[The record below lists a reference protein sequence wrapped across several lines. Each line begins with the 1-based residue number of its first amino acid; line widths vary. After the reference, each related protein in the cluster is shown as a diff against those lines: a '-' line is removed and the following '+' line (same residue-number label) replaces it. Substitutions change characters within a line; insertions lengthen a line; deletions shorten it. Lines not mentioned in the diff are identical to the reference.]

1 MDELNQFNEGTEGW
15 QEVAPVEA
23 QPAEA
28 EVQEPNQKAQP
39 DQVTQLIQGAQDYIG
54 GLLGQ
59 DVDERQQA
67 REEGQAQQ
75 QQIQS
80 QLDQNTD
87 VASETVRAV
96 AGGVTGAVE
105 GAGEFGELVGD
116 TIKTFANVAEE
127 KDNVFSDK
135 YERSEWDLGI
145 VENKTAVGRFAREAV
160 SLLVGMRGAGSI
172 IKTGTAAGAG
182 LGARIGGEALRGAVA
197 DLIVGGDDENLSNL
211 LGELAPGLQGTFL
224 TALAVDEDANPW
236 EARINNVVEGA
247 VLGVAVDGVS
257 ELIGA
262 IRRGR
267 QAVRAGKSVDE
278 AVDEALVAATEG
290 KARPGAD
297 AREADEVVKGS
308 TPDKPATYEPND
320 GATRSTAYEPQDAA
334 RSQAD
339 LEAFDGVG
347 NVSANPLLT
356 DAAYDKILGP
366 RGFQR
371 ATKEATESL
380 RQVIT
385 ETGSRI
391 DVDALSRD
399 LGQSWEETTAK
410 ALVVVRNFI
419 GDNAD
424 VTKVVANEFK
434 NQDALRAFDAVS
446 FVDDAGRRIANREAV
461 VAVKTLIRD
470 TAMQIDELG
479 AAAVDVATR
488 GADPVRQADMLFD
501 RLSALLRFHKTS
513 AVHYGSG
520 LNSFKIGGITIGNS
534 QSALTKQLADLDDAI
549 ENMRRLVSQGD
560 PESMNEFKHLATG
573 LALSGGDPSKQV
585 GFWQLFRRVG
595 GRDAMTTMY
604 NSMLS
609 SPLSF
614 MRNAIGN
621 SLATVLRPISM
632 SMGRGLNGDFSGA
645 AAALGS
651 FHSFHES
658 VGEALSVFGAAF
670 KSGVPVNEGAKF
682 TSYTKEAAQELD
694 LLRASATT
702 NAEKGAAFYLTK
714 VHDLLNNP
722 WVTLPTRALTAADDG
737 FKTLTA
743 RMELK
748 RLSFEESVAKG
759 SGLKFD
765 EEKYAQ
771 LLEQRIG
778 INGEIVD
785 RNLLSTAKENT
796 FQQDLQ
802 GFMKGVDSLSKQSAL
817 AKYFMPFIKTPHNLL
832 VYTGTHTP
840 LVNKFMKE
848 YKDVMKGSDETAKAI
863 MRGREAIGWV
873 TATSAVGMA
882 MNDQITGN
890 GPVDPQKRK
899 IWLKSH
905 QPQSI
910 RVGDRWVSYA
920 SIEPLNVIF
929 SAAADLTE
937 LASVGAFDAYNKS
950 FGQFAY
956 TIAQATYNRS
966 YFQGLGTAL
975 AFANP
980 EELVKGDLL
989 ARTGLDAL
997 NAFIP
1002 FSGARRQLA
1011 KAVAPGLYEWRNS
1024 FDRFLGTAVPGYARI
1039 NGVEKIDVFTGE
1051 AIQRDTG
1058 NPINNVLPFSITA
1071 KKDDPV
1077 VKALSDLGFDLTT
1090 DYTSKE
1096 MKGIEITAEQRQQ
1109 INKLVADSGLY
1120 KELKS
1125 LFGKKWFKED
1135 VARWEAAYARGEVGD
1150 ISDAR
1155 WYQAVH
1161 AEFSRRFSNAR
1172 KELANTDEDFKAL
1185 YDEAKRRQFM
1195 EGRGV
1200 YGSNTAGSPV
1210 EALVNFANK

>member
-1 MDELNQFNEGTEGW
+1 MDELNQFQEGTDGLLE
-15 QEVAPVEA
+15 ATPVEA

-28 EVQEPNQKAQP
+28 EQEPAQKAP
-39 DQVTQLIQGAQDYIG
+39 DQVTQMLQGAQDYIG

-67 REEGQAQQ
+67 REQGQAQQ
-75 QQIQS
+75 QQIQE
-80 QLDQNTD
+80 QMDQQTGL
-87 VASETVRAV
+87 VAETTRAV

-127 KDNVFSDK
+127 KDDVFSDK
-135 YERSEWDLGI
+135 YERADWDLGI
-145 VENKTAVGRFAREAV
+145 TENRTAVGRFAREAV

-172 IKTGTAAGAG
+172 IKTGTAASAG
-182 LGARIGGEALRGAVA
+182 IGARIGGEALRGAVA

-262 IRRGR
+262 VRRGR
-267 QAVRAGKSVDE
+267 QAVKAGKSVDD
-278 AVDEALVAATEG
+278 AVDEALVAASEG

-297 AREADEVVKGS
+297 VREADEIAKGS
-308 TPDKPATYEPND
+308 SPNKPATYEPND
-320 GATRSTAYEPQDAA
+320 GASRSTAYEPQDAA

-347 NVSANPLLT
+347 NLSASPLLT

-366 RGFQR
+366 RGFQQ
-371 ATKEATESL
+371 ATAEATESL

-424 VTKVVANEFK
+424 VSKVLADK
-434 NQDALRAFDAVS
+434 DILRAFDAVS

-470 TAMQIDELG
+470 TAMQIDEIG
-479 AAAVDVATR
+479 SAAVDVALR

-513 AVHYGSG
+513 SVHYGSG
-520 LNSFKIGGITIGNS
+520 LNSFKIGGLTVGNS
-534 QSALTKQLADLDDAI
+534 QAALTKQLADMDDAI
-549 ENMRRLVSQGD
+549 EKMRRLVQQGD

-614 MRNAIGN
+614 ARNAIGN
-621 SLATVLRPISM
+621 SLAVVLRPISM
-632 SMGRGLNGDFSGA
+632 SIGRGLNGDFSGA

-658 VGEALSVFGAAF
+658 VGESLSVFASAF
-670 KSGVPVNEGAKF
+670 KSGVPANDGAKF
-682 TSYTKEAAQELD
+682 TTYTKEAAQELD

-722 WVTLPTRALTAADDG
+722 WTTLPTRALTAADDG

-748 RLSFEESVAKG
+748 RLSFEESVANG

-765 EEKYAQ
+765 KDKYAQ

-778 INGEIVD
+778 VNGEIVD
-785 RNLLSTAKENT
+785 RNLLSVAKENT

-802 GFMKGVDSLSKQSAL
+802 GFMKGVDSLSKQSPL

-840 LVNKFMKE
+840 LVNRFLMQE
-848 YKDVMKGSDETAKAI
+848 YKEVMKGSDETAKAI
-863 MRGREAIGWV
+863 MRGREAIGWI

-882 MNDQITGN
+882 LNDQITGN

-905 QPQSI
+905 QPNSI

-950 FGQFAY
+950 FGQLAY
-956 TIAQATYNRS
+956 TLAQATYNRS
-966 YFQGLGTAL
+966 YFQGLGAAL

-989 ARTGLDAL
+989 ARTGLDAI

-1024 FDRFLGTAVPGYARI
+1024 FDRALQTAVPGYVRI
-1039 NGVEKIDVFTGE
+1039 NGVEKIDIFTGE
-1051 AIQRDTG
+1051 SIQRDTG

-1096 MKGIEITAEQRQQ
+1096 MKGIEITAEQRQK

-1125 LFGKKWFKED
+1125 LFGKKWFQED
-1135 VARWEAAYARGEVGD
+1135 VARWEAAYERGEVGD

-1161 AEFSRRFSNAR
+1161 TEFSRRFSNAR
-1172 KELANTDEDFKAL
+1172 KQLARTDEEFKVL

-1200 YGSNTAGSPV
+1200 YGGNKAGSPV
-1210 EALVNFANK
+1210 QALIDFAK